1 MAQLKTL
8 YKSKWTKKS
17 GEFIL
22 RAAVILLFS
31 RGLMFAVIMAGGSG
45 TRFWPASR
53 ERLPKQF
60 LAITGASTMLEQTIA
75 RAERFAPAGKI
86 SVVVGRVHAD
96 LTEKI
101 LSGQPVEIYLEPRG
115 RNTAPCVGLA
125 ALHARRIA
133 EDEPMVVLPA
143 DHFIADVESFTRT
156 IRAAAGVARDGAIVT
171 LGVTPD
177 RPETGYGY
185 IHIGARGGESSEQP
199 YFKVR
204 RFVEKPDYQTALGYL
219 SSGDYL
225 WNSGVF
231 IFTPRTILQEIESC
245 MPALHEGLMEIDR
258 AIGSPDYDAAV
269 ERVYDRIQSVSID
282 YGVMEKTSK
291 PIYVLKADFGWS
303 DVGSWQALYELR
315 SAEYD
320 EQNNLAIGDST
331 IIDSNRNMVFSTA
344 GRKVALLGVEDL
356 VVVDTPDAVMV
367 ARLDRS
373 QDVKRF
379 ADK

>member
-1 MAQLKTL
+1 
-8 YKSKWTKKS
+8 
-17 GEFIL
+17 
-22 RAAVILLFS
+22 
-31 RGLMFAVIMAGGSG
+31 MAGGSG

-60 LAITGASTMLEQTIA
+60 LAITCERTMFEETLA
-75 RAERFAPAGKI
+75 RAERFASPGRI

-96 LTEKI
+96 LTKRI
-101 LSGQPVEIYLEPRG
+101 LSGKPVEVLIEPRG
-115 RNTAPCVGLA
+115 RNTAACVGLA
-125 ALHARRIA
+125 ALHSRRMA
-133 EDEPMVVLPA
+133 EDEPMIVLPA

-156 IRAAAGVARDGAIVT
+156 IRAAADVARDGAIVT
-171 LGVTPD
+171 LGVAPN

-185 IHIGARGGESSEQP
+185 IHISAEGGGSSEQS

-231 IFTPRTILQEIESC
+231 VFTARTILQEIEAC
-245 MPALHEGLMEIDR
+245 MPALHEGLMEIER
-258 AIGSPDYDAAV
+258 AIDTPDYEATV
-269 ERVYDRIQSVSID
+269 ERVYDRIESVSID

-291 PIYVLKADFGWS
+291 PIYVFKADFGWS

-315 SAEYD
+315 SAECD
-320 EQNNLAIGDST
+320 EHGNLSLGDSM
-331 IIDSNRNMVFSTA
+331 IIEAKRNLVFSTTD
-344 GRKVALLGVEDL
+344 RKVALMGVEDL

-379 ADK
+379 ADQYRER

>member
-1 MAQLKTL
+1 
-8 YKSKWTKKS
+8 
-17 GEFIL
+17 
-22 RAAVILLFS
+22 
-31 RGLMFAVIMAGGSG
+31 MAGGIG
-45 TRFWPASR
+45 ARFWPASR

-60 LAITGASTMLEQTIA
+60 LAITGERTMLEETLA
-75 RAERFAPAGKI
+75 RAERFAPPGRI

-96 LTEKI
+96 LTKRI
-101 LSGQPVEIYLEPRG
+101 FSGEPVEILVEPRG
-115 RNTAPCVGLA
+115 RNTAACVGLA
-125 ALHARRIA
+125 ALHARRVA
-133 EDEPMVVLPA
+133 ARSVTEDEPMVVLPA
-143 DHFIADVESFTRT
+143 DHFIADVDSFTRT
-156 IRAAAGVARDGAIVT
+156 IRAAADVARDGAIVT
-171 LGVTPD
+171 MGVAPN

-185 IHIGARGGESSEQP
+185 IHIGAEGGEPSEQP

-231 IFTPRTILQEIESC
+231 IFTARTILQEIEAC

-258 AIGSPDYDAAV
+258 AIDTPDYDATV
-269 ERVYDRIQSVSID
+269 ERVYDRIESVSID

-291 PIYVLKADFGWS
+291 PIYVFKADFGWS

-315 SAEYD
+315 RAECD
-320 EQNNLAIGDST
+320 ERGNLSLGDST
-331 IIDSNRNMVFSTA
+331 IIDAKRNLVFSTT

-379 ADK
+379 ADQYREQ

>member
-1 MAQLKTL
+1 
-8 YKSKWTKKS
+8 
-17 GEFIL
+17 
-22 RAAVILLFS
+22 
-31 RGLMFAVIMAGGSG
+31 MFATIMAGGSG

-53 ERLPKQF
+53 EHLPKQF
-60 LAITGASTMLEQTIA
+60 LAITGDSTMLEETLA
-75 RAERFAPAGKI
+75 RAERFAPAGRI
-86 SVVVGRVHAD
+86 SIVVGRVHAD
-96 LTEKI
+96 LTERI
-101 LSGQPVEIYLEPRG
+101 LSGKPVEILVEPRG

-125 ALHARRIA
+125 ALHARRVA

-156 IRAAAGVARDGAIVT
+156 IRAASEIARGGAIVT
-171 LGVTPD
+171 LGVTPN

-185 IHIGARGGESSEQP
+185 IHIDAEGGKSSEQP

-231 IFTPRTILQEIESC
+231 IFTARTILQEIEAC
-245 MPALHEGLMEIDR
+245 MPALHEGLAEIDR
-258 AIGSPDYDAAV
+258 AIDTPDYGAAV
-269 ERVYDRIQSVSID
+269 ERVYDGIQSVSID

-315 SAEYD
+315 RPEYD
-320 EQNNLAIGDST
+320 EQDNLSLGDST
-331 IIDSNRNMVFSTA
+331 IIDSKRNLVFSTTS
-344 GRKVALLGVEDL
+344 RKIALLGVEDL
-356 VVVDTPDAVMV
+356 AIVDTPDALMV

-379 ADK
+379 ADQR

>member
-1 MAQLKTL
+1 
-8 YKSKWTKKS
+8 
-17 GEFIL
+17 
-22 RAAVILLFS
+22 
-31 RGLMFAVIMAGGSG
+31 MFAVIMAGGSG

-60 LAITGASTMLEQTIA
+60 LAITGDRTMLEQTLA
-75 RAERFAPAGKI
+75 RAECFAAPGRI

-96 LTEKI
+96 LTNRV
-101 LSGQPVEIYLEPRG
+101 LSGKQVEILVEPRG
-115 RNTAPCVGLA
+115 RNTAACVGLA
-125 ALHARRIA
+125 ALHAKRVA

-156 IRAAAGVARDGAIVT
+156 IRAAAEIARDGAIVT
-171 LGVTPD
+171 LGVAPD

-185 IHIGARGGESSEQP
+185 IHIGAESGESSAQP
-199 YFKVR
+199 YFRVS

-231 IFTPRTILQEIESC
+231 VFTARTILQEIEAC
-245 MPALHEGLMEIDR
+245 MPALHERLAEIER
-258 AIGSPDYDAAV
+258 AIDTPDYDSAV
-269 ERVYDRIQSVSID
+269 ERAYDNIQSVSID

-315 SAEYD
+315 LAECD
-320 EQNNLAIGDST
+320 ERGNLSLGDST
-331 IIDSNRNMVFSTA
+331 IIDAKGNLIFSTT
-344 GRKVALLGVEDL
+344 GRNVALLGVEDL

-379 ADK
+379 ADQRRDL

>member
-1 MAQLKTL
+1 
-8 YKSKWTKKS
+8 
-17 GEFIL
+17 
-22 RAAVILLFS
+22 
-31 RGLMFAVIMAGGSG
+31 MFAVIMAGGSG

-53 ERLPKQF
+53 EHLPKQF
-60 LAITGASTMLEQTIA
+60 LAITGDRTMLEQTLA
-75 RAERFAPAGKI
+75 RAESFASAGRI
-86 SVVVGRVHAD
+86 SAVVGRVHAD
-96 LTEKI
+96 LTKKI
-101 LSGQPVEIYLEPRG
+101 LSGKPVEILVEPRG
-115 RNTAPCVGLA
+115 RNTAPCIGLA

-133 EDEPMVVLPA
+133 EDEPIVVLPA
-143 DHFIADVESFTRT
+143 DHFIADVENFART
-156 IRAAAGVARDGAIVT
+156 IRAAAEVARDGAIVT
-171 LGVTPD
+171 LGVAPD

-185 IHIGARGGESSEQP
+185 IHIGARGGEALERP

-231 IFTPRTILQEIESC
+231 VFTARTILQEIESC
-245 MPALHEGLMEIDR
+245 MPELHDGLTEIDR
-258 AIGSPDYDAAV
+258 AIGSPDYGAAV
-269 ERVYDRIQSVSID
+269 ERVYDRIKSVSID

-303 DVGSWQALYELR
+303 DVGSWRALYELR
-315 SAEYD
+315 RAEYD
-320 EQNNLAIGDST
+320 EQDNLSLGDSK
-331 IIDSNRNMVFSTA
+331 IIDAKRNMVFSTT

-356 VVVDTPDAVMV
+356 VIVDTPDAVMV

-379 ADK
+379 ADQ

>member
-1 MAQLKTL
+1 
-8 YKSKWTKKS
+8 
-17 GEFIL
+17 
-22 RAAVILLFS
+22 
-31 RGLMFAVIMAGGSG
+31 MFAVIMAGGSG

-60 LAITGASTMLEQTIA
+60 LAITGDRTMLEETLA
-75 RAERFAPAGKI
+75 RAERFAPPGRI

-96 LTEKI
+96 LTRQI
-101 LSGQPVEIYLEPRG
+101 LSGKPVEVLVEPRG
-115 RNTAPCVGLA
+115 RNTAACIGLA
-125 ALHARRIA
+125 ALHAKRVAARGLA

-143 DHFIADVESFTRT
+143 DHFIADVESFART
-156 IRAAAGVARDGAIVT
+156 IRAAADVARGGAIIT
-171 LGVTPD
+171 LGVAPN

-185 IHIGARGGESSEQP
+185 IHAGAESGESSEQP
-199 YFKVR
+199 YFRVR

-225 WNSGVF
+225 WNSGIFVF
-231 IFTPRTILQEIESC
+231 TARTILDEIKAC
-245 MPALHEGLMEIDR
+245 MPSLHEGLMEIER
-258 AIGSPDYDAAV
+258 AINTPDYDAAV
-269 ERVYDRIQSVSID
+269 ERVYGGIESISID

-291 PIYVLKADFGWS
+291 PIYVFKADFGWS

-315 SAEYD
+315 GAECD
-320 EQNNLAIGDST
+320 QQGNLSLGDSM
-331 IIDSNRNMVFSTA
+331 IVDAKRNLVFSNTD
-344 GRKVALLGVEDL
+344 RKVALLGVEGL

-379 ADK
+379 ADQHRER

>member
-1 MAQLKTL
+1 
-8 YKSKWTKKS
+8 
-17 GEFIL
+17 
-22 RAAVILLFS
+22 
-31 RGLMFAVIMAGGSG
+31 MFAMIMAGGSG

-60 LAITGASTMLEQTIA
+60 LAITGDRTMLEETLA
-75 RAERFAPAGKI
+75 RAERFAPRDRI
-86 SVVVGRVHAD
+86 SVVVGRVHAE
-96 LTEKI
+96 LTKRI
-101 LSGQPVEIYLEPRG
+101 LSGKPVEILVEPRG
-115 RNTAPCVGLA
+115 RNTAACVGLA
-125 ALHARRIA
+125 ALHFKRVA
-133 EDEPMVVLPA
+133 EDQPIVVLPA

-156 IRAAAGVARDGAIVT
+156 INAAAEIARDGAIVT
-171 LGVTPD
+171 LGVTPN

-185 IHIGARGGESSEQP
+185 IHIGAESGESSEQP
-199 YFKVR
+199 YFRVR

-231 IFTPRTILQEIESC
+231 IFTARAILQEIEAC
-245 MPALHEGLMEIDR
+245 MPALHEGLAEIDR
-258 AIGSPDYDAAV
+258 AIDTPDYDAAV
-269 ERVYDRIQSVSID
+269 ERVYDSIQSVSID

-315 SAEYD
+315 RAEYD
-320 EQNNLAIGDST
+320 EQGNLSLGDST
-331 IIDSNRNMVFSTA
+331 IIDAKRNLIFSAT

-356 VVVDTPDAVMV
+356 AIVDTPDALMV
-367 ARLDRS
+367 AKLDRS

-379 ADK
+379 ADQK

>member
-1 MAQLKTL
+1 
-8 YKSKWTKKS
+8 
-17 GEFIL
+17 
-22 RAAVILLFS
+22 
-31 RGLMFAVIMAGGSG
+31 MFAVIMAGGSG

-60 LAITGASTMLEQTIA
+60 LAITGDRTMLEETLA
-75 RAERFAPAGKI
+75 RAEGFAPPGRI
-86 SVVVGRVHAD
+86 SVVVGRVHDD
-96 LTEKI
+96 LTKRI
-101 LSGQPVEIYLEPRG
+101 LSGKPVEILVEPRG
-115 RNTAPCVGLA
+115 RNTAACVGLA
-125 ALHARRIA
+125 ALHASRVAAESGA

-143 DHFIADVESFTRT
+143 DHFIADVEGFRRT
-156 IRAAAGVARDGAIVT
+156 VRAAANVARGGAIVT
-171 LGVTPD
+171 LGVAPN

-185 IHIGARGGESSEQP
+185 IHIGPGSGESSEQP
-199 YFKVR
+199 YFRVR

-231 IFTPRTILQEIESC
+231 IFTARTILQEIEAC
-245 MPALHEGLMEIDR
+245 MPELHEGLREIER
-258 AIGSPDYDAAV
+258 AIDTPAYDAAV
-269 ERVYDRIQSVSID
+269 ERVYDRIESVSID

-291 PIYVLKADFGWS
+291 PIYVFRADFGWS

-315 SAEYD
+315 RAECD
-320 EQNNLAIGDST
+320 EQGNLSLGDSR
-331 IIDSNRNMVFSTA
+331 IIDAKRNLVFSTTD
-344 GRKVALLGVEDL
+344 RRVSLLGVEDL

-379 ADK
+379 AD